1 VHCLVEEPF
10 DIKKFLFGKISRK
23 ITLLFLVVGIVAPTI
38 GIYYFY
44 SISTSFLY
52 KDSYIF
58 YDQLVLLQSAAVLII
73 ALIAI
78 DATIVGLVVSHSIS
92 KPIIT
97 LHKATQEIERGNFNV
112 RTDIKTDDE
121 IEKLGHAINKTTVA
135 LGKMDEERKQIDK
148 AKSEFLSITS
158 HELRTPITPMK
169 AQLQMLENGY
179 FGKLT
184 SKQKESVEI
193 ILRNAERLDRIIE
206 DFLEV
211 SRIEAARLKFVFKKV
226 DLKETIKDTIKFLEG
241 FAKEKNI
248 QLIFNADDLP
258 IIRAD
263 PDRVSQ
269 VLRNLAHNAIKFSK
283 NDSTIKINAVAKKD
297 HILFSVKDQGVGMTS
312 EDKLRVFEPFYQ
324 IEGHLDRKHGGT
336 GLGLAICR
344 GIVESQKGKLWVESE
359 IDAGSTFYF
368 TIPLEPV
375 EEIEPIKVL
384 FSSKSEIEN
393 KIKEEFA
400 KKLGPMGLVEFDD
413 LKNMHSTDRKDIEN
427 YIDSLKDL
435 NILNN
440 INADRFKRDIGK
452 IFGDETFKEK
462 KDNIYEAETED
473 NLNRWKK

>member
-1 VHCLVEEPF
+1 
-10 DIKKFLFGKISRK
+10 
-23 ITLLFLVVGIVAPTI
+23 
-38 GIYYFY
+38 
-44 SISTSFLY
+44 
-52 KDSYIF
+52 
-58 YDQLVLLQSAAVLII
+58 
-73 ALIAI
+73 
-78 DATIVGLVVSHSIS
+78 
-92 KPIIT
+92 
-97 LHKATQEIERGNFNV
+97 
-112 RTDIKTDDE
+112 
-121 IEKLGHAINKTTVA
+121 
-135 LGKMDEERKQIDK
+135 
-148 AKSEFLSITS
+148 
-158 HELRTPITPMK
+158 
-169 AQLQMLENGY
+169 
-179 FGKLT
+179 
-184 SKQKESVEI
+184 
-193 ILRNAERLDRIIE
+193 
-206 DFLEV
+206 
-211 SRIEAARLKFVFKKV
+211 
-226 DLKETIKDTIKFLEG
+226 
-241 FAKEKNI
+241 
-248 QLIFNADDLP
+248 LIFNADDLP